1 MSTIGFE
8 KTEYFW
14 YLFLV
19 IGTGVMFYFIYRKLS
34 HLFSSKLS
42 PATVKKVFP
51 GLQLKRWNLKMLLML
66 IGIFFSTLSLLNPQK
81 GTETMTVKANGVDV
95 YLAIDISNSMY
106 ATDLQPNR
114 MERVKK
120 LCQDIVEGMIGNR
133 VGLIYFAGNAYLQM
147 PVSPDKALALNLIN
161 SASPQQ
167 AGNQGTDIGEAIK
180 IAMKT
185 YDESSTKNKVLV
197 ILTDGEDHDEK
208 AVSEA
213 KKARDEGLNI
223 IAVGVGSEKGVAL
236 TYPGGEPVLDE
247 EGNVAI
253 TKANPK
259 LIKDIADQ
267 GNDYYISNVGI
278 SVSKPIIDK
287 INAMAGGPVKT
298 NAYAQ
303 RKSLFQWPLGLGIL
317 AFLAGYFIPLYK
329 KQEK

>member
-1 MSTIGFE
+1 MLGFE
-8 KTEYFW
+8 KSQYVW
-14 YLFLV
+14 YLILV
-19 IGTGVMFYFIYRKLS
+19 IGIGVLFFIIGRKIS
-34 HLFSSKLS
+34 FLFSKKLS
-42 PATVKKVFP
+42 PVTVKKVFP
-51 GLQLKRWNLKMLLML
+51 GLQLSRWRLKMALM
-66 IGIFFSTLSLLNPQK
+66 FSGMVFTALSLLNPQK

-95 YLAIDISNSMY
+95 YLALDISNSMY
-106 ATDLQPNR
+106 AADLQPNR

-120 LCQDIVEGMIGNR
+120 LCQEIIEGMVGNR

-185 YDESSTKNKVLV
+185 YDESSNKNKVLV
-197 ILTDGEDHDEK
+197 VLTDGEDHDEK
-208 AVSEA
+208 AVAEA

-223 IAVGVGSEKGVAL
+223 ISVGVGSESGVAL

-259 LIKDIADQ
+259 LIKDIADK
-267 GNDYYISNVGI
+267 GDDYYISNMGM

-287 INAMAGGPVKT
+287 INALAGGPVKT

-317 AFLAGYFIPLYK
+317 LFMAGYFVPLYK
-329 KQEK
+329 KQMR